1 MKTNRTKKDE
11 EATVQKKHS
20 TAKDRQY
27 KFYVRLI
34 WVFSFLI
41 ASLIL
46 LFIVYSIVNKAQ
58 HFDIKKVLEV
68 CSILIPL
75 FTAVF
80 SWLFGIKTNL
90 KNKIEEEEHQR
101 KIFFSE
107 FKDMTRHLKANLR
120 ILIKLRF
127 EIAKP
132 ENKRMKPASIHFENL
147 KLPTDSAIFSDR
159 ILLLIDRNIVDD
171 ITRMQIKLRNMNN
184 SAEWLKSLVEK
195 KNYSASSMKKALDWE
210 IYRTITYLVNAC
222 YMKENEY
229 HFATEEQLAAYLES
243 QPIQNELSLLFKG
256 VVPPEYRKRMAAEY
270 IRMYHEDREK
280 SRKVILVPS
289 GNIL

>member
-1 MKTNRTKKDE
+1 MPKNWLESDFIDPDTNE
-11 EATVQKKHS
+11 
-20 TAKDRQY
+20 
-27 KFYVRLI
+27 I
-34 WVFSFLI
+34 VFINLLKSWLE
-41 ASLIL
+41 SLKNL
-46 LFIVYSIVNKAQ
+46 LSGIR
-58 HFDIKKVLEV
+58 IKENFNTEV
-68 CSILIPL
+68 FSILITL
-75 FTAVF
+75 LTAVGSIF
-80 SWLFGIKTNL
+80 YERVTNL
-90 KNKIEEEEHQR
+90 KNKIEEEKSMR

-107 FKDMTRHLKANLR
+107 FKDMVRHLEANLR
-120 ILIKLRF
+120 VLIQLRI
-127 EIAKP
+127 ELTRTK
-132 ENKRMKPASIHFENL
+132 NNGRRPASIHFENL
-147 KLPTDSAIFSDR
+147 KLPTDSTIFSNK
-159 ILLLIDRNIVDD
+159 ILLLIDRDIVDD
-171 ITRMQIKLRNMNN
+171 ITRMQINLRNMNN

-195 KNYSASSMKKALDWE
+195 KNYSVSSMKKALDWE